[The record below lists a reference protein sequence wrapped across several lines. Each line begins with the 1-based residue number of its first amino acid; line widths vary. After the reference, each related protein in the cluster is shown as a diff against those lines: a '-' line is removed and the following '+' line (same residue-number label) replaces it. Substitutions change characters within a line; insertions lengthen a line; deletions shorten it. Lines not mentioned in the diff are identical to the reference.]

1 MYKTNQQ
8 VAVYGIGQTFSFKE
22 NETIHTE
29 NSYKY
34 TLEQI
39 QDLTLDCGFQPKK
52 NFLDKKVWF
61 DLAFLSLQIVFK
73 LHGRSIERPIES
85 VDLFHIIVV

>member
-1 MYKTNQQ
+1 LYKTNQQ

-39 QDLTLDCGFQPKK
+39 QALADDSGFQLK
-52 NFLDKKVWF
+52 NFLDKK
-61 DLAFLSLQIVFK
+61 K
-73 LHGRSIERPIES
+73 
-85 VDLFHIIVV
+85 VV

>member
-1 MYKTNQQ
+1 LYKTNQQ

-39 QDLTLDCGFQPKK
+39 QALADDSGFQLK
-52 NFLDKKVWF
+52 NFLDKKRWF
-61 DLAFLSLQIVFK
+61 DLVLLSPQ
-73 LHGRSIERPIES
+73 
-85 VDLFHIIVV
+85 